1 MNVERRGCRNNMMR
15 WRRINTHR
23 VVLSRP
29 TSTEGRIN
37 GVNVMTGADDNAR
50 IECRNGFKLNAL
62 GSGMVPGW
70 HDGSSDRP

>member
-1 MNVERRGCRNNMMR
+1 M
-15 WRRINTHR
+15 
-23 VVLSRP
+23 LSRP
-29 TSTEGRIN
+29 TSTEGPIN

-62 GSGMVPGW
+62 GSGMVTGW